1 LDTAAAGE
9 ALTEVPMVA
18 RTPKARC
25 VNCRTEFAVPD
36 TYAHGD
42 HIKCGTCGTKHKV
55 SRGEALRLVLA
66 DVAPL
71 QEALRGNEHLI
82 ERLQDELRS
91 ARGSLGLG
99 ANGIGLGVIYLLWQ
113 LALKDQPFSRGL
125 AIEAAGIALG
135 AGALL
140 ELANFLFFAKRHR
153 ITRLSEEIEAAK
165 KESALIRQ
173 KLRDATRV

>member
-1 LDTAAAGE
+1 MD
-9 ALTEVPMVA
+9 A

-25 VNCRTEFAVPD
+25 VNCRTEVAVPD

-55 SRGEALRLVLA
+55 SRGEVLRLVLA
-66 DVAPL
+66 DVGPL
-71 QEALRGNEHLI
+71 QESLRANEHLI

-99 ANGIGLGVIYLLWQ
+99 ANGLGLGVIYLLWQ
-113 LALKDQPFSRGL
+113 LAFKDQPFSQGL
-125 AIEAAGIALG
+125 MIEAAGIALG

-140 ELANFLFFAKRHR
+140 EAANFLFLAKRHR
-153 ITRLSEEIEAAK
+153 ISRLSEEIEAARK
-165 KESALIRQ
+165 DGALIRQ
-173 KLRDATRV
+173 KLREATRI